1 MQGIGGGS
9 SSSSMG
15 GIGGG
20 SKAPSSPST
29 QISMPDMS
37 SYSSTQS
44 STSSKSKAA
53 VKGMS
58 LMSKGGKQK
67 SLEDA
72 LVKED
77 KLAPV
82 MSQSTS
88 AAAAALEAVVPT
100 QVQHPIMLSIVEK
113 VSARL
118 SRDGMIEMFDI
129 KGSLSLTAADDEVS
143 KCAVQL
149 KPVNGGNFTFNTHPK
164 VNKAL
169 YDSDSLLKL
178 KDVSKGFPSARSV
191 GILRWTY
198 SGDADAVIPI
208 KVNCWPEEESRGKM
222 NVSIEYTLE
231 NDVELHD
238 VRIRVPLGTDDSPEV
253 LSVDGSTSYNSATNS
268 IEWVINVM
276 DKSNSAGS
284 LEFNISQKMT
294 DAFFPI
300 DVSFTSPS
308 LFCNVDVATIN
319 AAETDTPIMYGLTK
333 IMTAEDYTIQ

>member
-1 MQGIGGGS
+1 KMETAKDKARDAARTIRERSASDVASKAMQGIGGGS

-149 KPVNGGNFTFNTHPK
+149 KPVN
-164 VNKAL
+164 
-169 YDSDSLLKL
+169 
-178 KDVSKGFPSARSV
+178 
-191 GILRWTY
+191 
-198 SGDADAVIPI
+198 
-208 KVNCWPEEESRGKM
+208 
-222 NVSIEYTLE
+222 
-231 NDVELHD
+231 
-238 VRIRVPLGTDDSPEV
+238 
-253 LSVDGSTSYNSATNS
+253 
-268 IEWVINVM
+268 
-276 DKSNSAGS
+276 
-284 LEFNISQKMT
+284 
-294 DAFFPI
+294 
-300 DVSFTSPS
+300 
-308 LFCNVDVATIN
+308 
-319 AAETDTPIMYGLTK
+319 
-333 IMTAEDYTIQ
+333 

>member
-1 MQGIGGGS
+1 MGGS
-9 SSSSMG
+9 G
-15 GIGGG
+15 GMH
-20 SKAPSSPST
+20 APSSPKIQTSV
-29 QISMPDMS
+29 PDMS
-37 SYSSTQS
+37 SYTSQS
-44 STSSKSKAA
+44 STSNKSKAT

-82 MSQSTS
+82 TSTSTS
-88 AAAAALEAVVPT
+88 AAAAAIEAAVPT

-118 SRDGMIEMFDI
+118 SRDGMIEMFDV

-149 KPVNGGNFTFNTHPK
+149 KPVNGGDFTFNTHPK

-169 YDSDSLLKL
+169 YDTDSLLKL
-178 KDVSKGFPSARSV
+178 KDASKGFPSARSV

-198 SGDADAVIPI
+198 SGDAEAVIPI

-238 VRIRVPLGTDDSPEV
+238 VRIRVPLGTDESPEV
-253 LSVDGSTSYNSATNS
+253 VSVDGSTSYHPATNS

-276 DKSNSAGS
+276 DKSNAAGS
-284 LEFNISQKMT
+284 LEFNISQKLT

-308 LFCNVDVATIN
+308 LFCDVDVATIT
-319 AAETDTPIMYGLTK
+319 AAETDAPIMYGLTK
-333 IMTAEDYTIQ
+333 IMAAEDYTIQ

>member
-1 MQGIGGGS
+1 
-9 SSSSMG
+9 
-15 GIGGG
+15 
-20 SKAPSSPST
+20 
-29 QISMPDMS
+29 S

-208 KVNCWPEEESRGKM
+208 KVNCWPEEESRG
-222 NVSIEYTLE
+222 
-231 NDVELHD
+231 
-238 VRIRVPLGTDDSPEV
+238 
-253 LSVDGSTSYNSATNS
+253 
-268 IEWVINVM
+268 
-276 DKSNSAGS
+276 
-284 LEFNISQKMT
+284 
-294 DAFFPI
+294 
-300 DVSFTSPS
+300 
-308 LFCNVDVATIN
+308 
-319 AAETDTPIMYGLTK
+319 
-333 IMTAEDYTIQ
+333 